1 MSGRKARMERSTKE
15 TRICVDLDLDGT
27 GRYEVE
33 CDIQFLR
40 HMLETL
46 ARYASFDIRMKIS
59 GDNDHH
65 IVEDAAITLGKAL
78 AKALDGRPLERMATK
93 TVPMDDAL
101 VTVSLDVVDRPF
113 ADVDCPDPLYHHF
126 MMSFAMSSG
135 ITLHIVVVR
144 GFDDHHIIEAS
155 FKSMGLAL
163 KEALQPRD
171 AELSTKDRAR
181 IQE

>member
-1 MSGRKARMERSTKE
+1 
-15 TRICVDLDLDGT
+15 
-27 GRYEVE
+27 
-33 CDIQFLR
+33 
-40 HMLETL
+40 
-46 ARYASFDIRMKIS
+46 
-59 GDNDHH
+59 
-65 IVEDAAITLGKAL
+65 
-78 AKALDGRPLERMATK
+78 MATK

-126 MMSFAMSSG
+126 MRSFAMSSG